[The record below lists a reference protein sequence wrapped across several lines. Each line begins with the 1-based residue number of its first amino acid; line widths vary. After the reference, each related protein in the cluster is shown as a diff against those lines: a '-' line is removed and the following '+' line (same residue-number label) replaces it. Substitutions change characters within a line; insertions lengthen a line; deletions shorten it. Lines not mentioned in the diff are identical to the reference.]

1 MFTVSSTDY
10 YYALHNKQRKMK
22 HKPLVLLLL
31 RRARA
36 ILQEQA
42 PALLLQLT
50 RALNLMA
57 PTRTTSCCGMI
68 CLTATSIAARIP

>member
-1 MFTVSSTDY
+1 
-10 YYALHNKQRKMK
+10 MK
-22 HKPLVLLLL
+22 HKPLVLLLS